1 MAFPR
6 ESHSR
11 KIRSKNKSVYENTV
25 ELHAP
30 THGLLTV
37 TNSRVSFCCQSYLPT
52 IIKCLVVANEY
63 TEPKEWSIVPRRQNE
78 PIASHMWTT
87 LCEPLNSFSCKK
99 NKKYKSLN
107 ERKQIKGKAEF
118 EYGCYMKGCVQ
129 QWWLGLN
136 PKKKPQLL
144 LTGVE
149 PKGLP
154 SNRRV
159 QQRPLGRGWVE
170 AFK

>member
-1 MAFPR
+1 MKERQFRSCDAVTSIDFLWFVTAFPR

-37 TNSRVSFCCQSYLPT
+37 TNSRVSFCCQNEGQWCDQLPT
-52 IIKCLVVANEY
+52 HNNKVSGGRQRVHRTQGMVNRPTETKRANSVPY
-63 TEPKEWSIVPRRQNE
+63 VNNIV
-78 PIASHMWTT
+78 WTT
-87 LCEPLNSFSCKK
+87 KEFFLQK

-107 ERKQIKGKAEF
+107 ERKQIKGKAEL

-136 PKKKPQLL
+136 PKKNLNY
-144 LTGVE
+144 
-149 PKGLP
+149 
-154 SNRRV
+154 S
-159 QQRPLGRGWVE
+159 
-170 AFK
+170 